1 MDSAVVTAK
10 PRGHVRLIE
19 TLAILAIFLSG
30 IIQGSVPQTISMIGA
45 GIALIGWIYAALIAI
60 RARQMRW
67 LALLGIALVVTIAI
81 SAYALTAEGAE
92 GPLGVTQLGFLSL
105 AFLTLG
111 YVTLGGGSQ
120 PLDRGIAAFYGG
132 WGLLAL
138 VIGGTLVGGA
148 IGTTTGSA
156 AGYITAL
163 GFQLYSLS
171 GVLGIFAWVIGLVAG
186 WRTKTWGWFALIVLL
201 PAIGA
206 FMFGLFGPTRQDVIM
221 AQEQTREKR
230 AVGLS

>member
-1 MDSAVVTAK
+1 MDSAVTAK
-10 PRGHVRLIE
+10 PRGRVRLIE

-45 GIALIGWIYAALIAI
+45 GIALIGWVYAVVIAVG
-60 RARQMRW
+60 ARQMRW
-67 LALLGIALVVTIAI
+67 LALLVLALVITSAI
-81 SAYALTAEGAE
+81 SAYSLTNEGAE
-92 GPLGVTQLGFLSL
+92 GLLGVTQLGFLSL

-111 YVTLGGGSQ
+111 YVTLGGGEGG
-120 PLDRGIAAFYGG
+120 PLDRGVAAFYGG

-148 IGTTTGSA
+148 IGTSTGAA

-163 GFQLYSLS
+163 GFQLYTLS
-171 GVLGIFAWVIGLVAG
+171 GVLGAFAWVIGLVAG
-186 WRTKTWGWFALIVLL
+186 WRTKAWGWFAIIVLL

-221 AQEQTREKR
+221 AQEQARQKK
-230 AVGLS
+230 AVGLG

>member
-1 MDSAVVTAK
+1 MDSAVTAK
-10 PRGHVRLIE
+10 PRGRVRLIE

-45 GIALIGWIYAALIAI
+45 GIALIGWVYAVVIAVG
-60 RARQMRW
+60 ARQMRW
-67 LALLGIALVVTIAI
+67 LALLVLALVITIAI
-81 SAYALTAEGAE
+81 SAYSLTNEGAE
-92 GPLGVTQLGFLSL
+92 GLLGVTQLGFLSL

-111 YVTLGGGSQ
+111 YVTLGGGEGG
-120 PLDRGIAAFYGG
+120 PLDRGVAAFYGG

-148 IGTTTGSA
+148 IGTSTGAA

-163 GFQLYSLS
+163 GFQLYTLS
-171 GVLGIFAWVIGLVAG
+171 GVLGAFAWVIGLVAG
-186 WRTKTWGWFALIVLL
+186 WRTKAWGWFAIIVLL

-221 AQEQTREKR
+221 AQEQARQKK
-230 AVGLS
+230 AVGLG